1 MAVDL
6 REAFQEFNM
15 LNEDTFTIDDN
26 GIAELKAFEI
36 EDAKAPETE
45 VVIDPLAE
53 TEKDLEDSYMG
64 NVILECDICK
74 SKIFK
79 KPEEVVINEEDNL
92 ANEDEECPYCFTP
105 GGFKVIGQVTE
116 YCPHYD
122 HEDEEHT
129 DIEIDTKGKEV
140 EIESEEEIDE
150 SIKTRKGMRKMSSLK
165 EADDKNVY
173 EIKTEQGHLFKIK
186 ASDEAE
192 AREKVMRDF
201 RPTIQGAFDI
211 ASVKKL
217 DGTNIFTESDKP
229 AAISIEDAQKW
240 VDYDMKKYGRI
251 SGRTNRLVKKAGFQI
266 LKDDHGDYEVAAGK
280 FESVNEEVEKVDIET
295 ESDRDYRLNMN
306 EALDSELKKKARL
319 GFNKAK
325 HYLEKKY
332 PYIDVGSLF
341 IDESEISAEN
351 EEGSM
356 TFSILPE
363 DMNLEK
369 ALTLMANPN
378 NYVWFGPDALNDEKL
393 SNQWSYMNLDADYI
407 KKYPKAY
414 NVMENAGLHLIGDPY
429 IKDVE
434 PEFLIK
440 VNLNTYIDRDD
451 KKKNLKE
458 EIENISIETE
468 DQKITV
474 TSEDKECE
482 EHTDDKDEMIEPVDS
497 EKEEKFKD
505 IDIDEFDEESF
516 DTLGENY
523 LKKVYDNV
531 ESFKTSQGKVSGN
544 KLILEGIITFKSGKQ
559 GKTSF
564 IFEARSCN
572 SKGKVK
578 FLGENKQFAKGDKA
592 FTIEGNISNKKLI
605 VENFRYNYRAKDAN
619 GESKHVYGNIRK

>member
-116 YCPHYD
+116 YCPHCD
-122 HEDEEHT
+122 DVKVKVEDKVEEST
-129 DIEIDTKGKEV
+129 KLDDIDA
-140 EIESEEEIDE
+140 D
-150 SIKTRKGMRKMSSLK
+150 
-165 EADDKNVY
+165 ADDKK
-173 EIKTEQGHLFKIK
+173 E
-186 ASDEAE
+186 
-192 AREKVMRDF
+192 
-201 RPTIQGAFDI
+201 
-211 ASVKKL
+211 
-217 DGTNIFTESDKP
+217 
-229 AAISIEDAQKW
+229 
-240 VDYDMKKYGRI
+240 
-251 SGRTNRLVKKAGFQI
+251 
-266 LKDDHGDYEVAAGK
+266 
-280 FESVNEEVEKVDIET
+280 
-295 ESDRDYRLNMN
+295 
-306 EALDSELKKKARL
+306 
-319 GFNKAK
+319 KAK
-325 HYLEKKY
+325 SDYKK
-332 PYIDVGSLF
+332 
-341 IDESEISAEN
+341 EN
-351 EEGSM
+351 
-356 TFSILPE
+356 
-363 DMNLEK
+363 D
-369 ALTLMANPN
+369 
-378 NYVWFGPDALNDEKL
+378 
-393 SNQWSYMNLDADYI
+393 DAD
-407 KKYPKAY
+407 A
-414 NVMENAGLHLIGDPY
+414 
-429 IKDVE
+429 
-434 PEFLIK
+434 
-440 VNLNTYIDRDD
+440 DRDD

-474 TSEDKECE
+474 TSEDKESTDDK

-497 EKEEKFKD
+497 ETEEKFKD

-572 SKGKVK
+572 SEGKVK

-605 VENFRYNYRAKDAN
+605 VENFKYNYRAKDAN

>member
-45 VVIDPLAE
+45 TVIDPLAE

-92 ANEDEECPYCFTP
+92 ANESEECPYCFTP

-116 YCPHYD
+116 YCPHCD
-122 HEDEEHT
+122 DVKVKVED
-129 DIEIDTKGKEV
+129 K
-140 EIESEEEIDE
+140 EEESTKLDNIDAD
-150 SIKTRKGMRKMSSLK
+150 
-165 EADDKNVY
+165 ADDEK
-173 EIKTEQGHLFKIK
+173 EK
-186 ASDEAE
+186 AKSDY
-192 AREKVMRDF
+192 
-201 RPTIQGAFDI
+201 
-211 ASVKKL
+211 KK
-217 DGTNIFTESDKP
+217 ESD
-229 AAISIEDAQKW
+229 DA
-240 VDYDMKKYGRI
+240 D
-251 SGRTNRLVKKAGFQI
+251 A
-266 LKDDHGDYEVAAGK
+266 
-280 FESVNEEVEKVDIET
+280 
-295 ESDRDYRLNMN
+295 DRDYKLNMN
-306 EALDSELKKKARL
+306 EALDSELKRKARL

-393 SNQWSYMNLDADYI
+393 SNQWSYMNLDDDYI

-414 NVMENAGLHLIGDPY
+414 NVMENAGLHLVGDPY

-440 VNLNTYIDRDD
+440 VNLNAHIDRDD
-451 KKKNLKE
+451 KKENLKE
-458 EIENISIETE
+458 EIENISIETK
-468 DQKITV
+468 DQKISV
-474 TSEDKECE
+474 TSEDKECGSE
-482 EHTDDKDEMIEPVDS
+482 KEEMIEAVDS
-497 EKEEKFKD
+497 ETEEKFKD

-531 ESFKTSQGKVSGN
+531 ESFRTSQGRISDN

-572 SKGKVK
+572 KEGKVK

>member
-15 LNEDTFTIDDN
+15 LNEDTFTIDHN

-45 VVIDPLAE
+45 TVIDPLAE

-116 YCPHYD
+116 YCPHCD
-122 HEDEEHT
+122 DVKVKVED
-129 DIEIDTKGKEV
+129 K
-140 EIESEEEIDE
+140 EEESTKLDDIDAD
-150 SIKTRKGMRKMSSLK
+150 
-165 EADDKNVY
+165 ADD
-173 EIKTEQGHLFKIK
+173 
-186 ASDEAE
+186 
-192 AREKVMRDF
+192 
-201 RPTIQGAFDI
+201 
-211 ASVKKL
+211 
-217 DGTNIFTESDKP
+217 
-229 AAISIEDAQKW
+229 
-240 VDYDMKKYGRI
+240 
-251 SGRTNRLVKKAGFQI
+251 
-266 LKDDHGDYEVAAGK
+266 
-280 FESVNEEVEKVDIET
+280 
-295 ESDRDYRLNMN
+295 
-306 EALDSELKKKARL
+306 
-319 GFNKAK
+319 
-325 HYLEKKY
+325 EKK
-332 PYIDVGSLF
+332 S
-341 IDESEISAEN
+341 
-351 EEGSM
+351 
-356 TFSILPE
+356 
-363 DMNLEK
+363 
-369 ALTLMANPN
+369 
-378 NYVWFGPDALNDEKL
+378 
-393 SNQWSYMNLDADYI
+393 
-407 KKYPKAY
+407 
-414 NVMENAGLHLIGDPY
+414 
-429 IKDVE
+429 
-434 PEFLIK
+434 
-440 VNLNTYIDRDD
+440 
-451 KKKNLKE
+451 LKE

-482 EHTDDKDEMIEPVDS
+482 EDEDDKDEDDKDENGKDEMIEPVDS
-497 EKEEKFKD
+497 ETEEKFKD

-531 ESFKTSQGKVSGN
+531 ESFKTSQARISGN

-572 SKGKVK
+572 KEGKVK

-592 FTIEGNISNKKLI
+592 FAIEGNISNKKLI